1 MQAVAAVDDLAVA
14 YILMTQRALDDNPGS
29 AHTWAVP
36 YRDEFSANQE
46 QLQQLRREL
55 ADTRAELDALRT
67 KYAQARAVL
76 RVVAEG
82 KKVANL
88 LDELRKHD
96 VE

>member
-1 MQAVAAVDDLAVA
+1 MPCS
-14 YILMTQRALDDNPGS
+14 ALDDKPPARPYLG
-29 AHTWAVP
+29 VP
-36 YRDEFSANQE
+36 YRDDFSANQE
-46 QLQQLRREL
+46 EVHRLRREL
-55 ADTRAELDALRT
+55 EETKAELAELRT

-96 VE
+96 IEQ